1 MAKIIIREILKEKGI
16 SIKELAGGMGITPS
30 AVSQILANPHPSI
43 QQLERIA
50 NVIGIDVMDL
60 FAQNFSYINGYI
72 ETGDNIYPIK
82 SREQF
87 VNIINKVEGIAH
99 IPSFGREDKYKTEIK
114 EFLNI
119 SIKESKSGAKMMRYG
134 IDKVFTL
141 SYDAESLKFS
151 LTQCIG
157 NGEIKF
163 NLFAVKDYLNIEAY
177 ITQEFNRLLEA
188 IHSEIEL

>member
-16 SIKELAGGMGITPS
+16 SIKELAGKMKITPS
-30 AVSQILANPHPSI
+30 AVSQILANPNPSI

-99 IPSFGREDKYKTEIK
+99 IPSFGREDIYKTEIK

-141 SYDAESLKFS
+141 SYDAESQKFS

-157 NGEIKF
+157 NGEIRF

-177 ITQEFNRLLEA
+177 TTQEFNRLLEA

>member
-1 MAKIIIREILKEKGI
+1 MVKINIREILKAKGI
-16 SIKELAGGMGITPS
+16 SIKDLATDMKVTPS
-30 AVSQILANPHPSI
+30 AVSQLLANRNPSI

-50 NVIGIDVMDL
+50 NVIGVDVMDL

-87 VNIINKVEGIAH
+87 IGIIDKVDGIVH
-99 IPSFGREDKYKTEIK
+99 IPSYSREDVYKTEIK
-114 EFLNI
+114 EFLNT
-119 SIKESKSGAKMMRYG
+119 SIKESKNGARMMRYG
-134 IDKVFTL
+134 IDKVITL
-141 SYDAESLKFS
+141 SYDEESQKFS

-163 NLFAVKDYLNIEAY
+163 NMFAVKDYLDIE
-177 ITQEFNRLLEA
+177 TFTSQEFNRLLEA
-188 IHSEIEL
+188 IHSEVDF